1 MKKKTILGVL
11 YALIFMIVGIVIH
24 YVYDSVIESD
34 SNSDIVELPKVK
46 LVKDN
51 SGKYVWTSTENEQEN
66 NNQRSQINEDEQNN
80 APTQPTTIVK
90 RISKQ
95 CIICGGYGICTVCGG
110 AGGRYNSYTQ
120 IYYGCTACIG
130 SGKCKY
136 CAGTGE
142 SEMVVTFYPDGSAI
156 GIDTRTGQQYSNIK
170 GVDNYLSEEEKSSL
184 REGSKK
190 SDAIDMVDYNV
201 PNYTGEDDKVY
212 CEKCRKVTFRH
223 THRTV
228 R

>member
-1 MKKKTILGVL
+1 MKKNIIIGLLFALVLVLVGV
-11 YALIFMIVGIVIH
+11 IFSF
-24 YVYDSVIESD
+24 VYDMIRESD
-34 SNSDIVELPKVK
+34 SDSDVIVPHVE
-46 LVKDN
+46 LVKDK
-51 SGKYVWTSTENEQEN
+51 SGKYVWRSTENEGDN
-66 NNQRSQINEDEQNN
+66 NDQQSQINAKEQNN
-80 APTQPTTIVK
+80 NEPAQPTTIIK
-90 RISKQ
+90 KISQK
-95 CIICGGYGICTVCGG
+95 CNICGGYGICTVCGG

-120 IYYGCTACIG
+120 VYYGCTACIG

-156 GIDTRTGQQYSNIK
+156 GIDTRTGQQYSNII